1 MKVVVGGCSVSNSW
15 EYEPSPDGVY
25 GQILA
30 NQIGADYIHHS
41 VDGGSNY
48 RIWRKITQ
56 MVMNND
62 ITDIYRIPPPEEVI
76 TKDDVVIIQYTQPTR
91 EEYFSLKVPNESN
104 ISYESSDDIYYH
116 QEKCDVD
123 DDGNIIRFKLDS
135 HSIPHLNKYEK
146 KFFELKEKYFTSYQF
161 DKEKFDYNHYLF
173 HNLMMS
179 KGIKVV
185 YLISSKTPLSNYGF
199 QYRNLF
205 NKNGELHLNLFEDT
219 NDQKVFTHDEYL
231 RYNNGAIDHY
241 NFSKEGHKYVAIELE
256 KFIKEKGWL

>member
-15 EYEPSPDGVY
+15 NEDPSIDEVY

-30 NQIGADYIHHS
+30 NQISADYIHHS

-62 ITDIYRIPPPEEVI
+62 ITDKYNMPPPEEVI
-76 TKDDVVIIQYTQPTR
+76 TKDDIVIIQYTQSCR
-91 EEYFSLKVPNESN
+91 EEFFSLKNPQEITN
-104 ISYESSDDIYYH
+104 IRDEV
-116 QEKCDVD
+116 EECEVD

-146 KFFELKEKYFTSYQF
+146 KFFELKEKYFTSINF
-161 DKEKFDYNHYLF
+161 DKERFEYHHYLF

-185 YLISSKTPLSNYGF
+185 YLMSAKRPLSYSLT
-199 QYRNLF
+199 YRNLF
-205 NKNGELHLNLFEDT
+205 NKNDEVHCILFED
-219 NDQKVFTHDEYL
+219 NNEYL
-231 RYNNGAIDHY
+231 RHIDGFIDHY
-241 NFSKEGHKYVAIELE
+241 HFSKKGHEYVADELKKRLE
-256 KFIKEKGWL
+256 QQGWL

>member
-1 MKVVVGGCSVSNSW
+1 MKIVVGGCSVSNSW
-15 EYEPSPDGVY
+15 GHEPSPDGVY

-62 ITDIYRIPPPEEVI
+62 ITDKYNMPPPEEVI
-76 TKDDVVIIQYTQPTR
+76 TKDDIVIIQYTQSCR
-91 EEYFSLKVPNESN
+91 EEFFSLKNPQEITN
-104 ISYESSDDIYYH
+104 IRDEV
-116 QEKCDVD
+116 EECEVD

-146 KFFELKEKYFTSYQF
+146 KFFELKEKYFTSINF
-161 DKEKFDYNHYLF
+161 DKEKFEYHHYLF

-185 YLISSKTPLSNYGF
+185 YLMSSKRPLSNYGF
-199 QYRNLF
+199 KDRNLF
-205 NKNGELHLNLFEDT
+205 NKNGELHLNLFEDDEHLPSRWRK
-219 NDQKVFTHDEYL
+219 NHDEYL
-231 RYNNGAIDHY
+231 RHMDGAIDHY
-241 NFSKEGHKYVAIELE
+241 HFSKEGHKYVAIELE

>member
-15 EYEPSPDGVY
+15 GHEPSPDGVY

-62 ITDIYRIPPPEEVI
+62 ITDKFNIPYPEEVI
-76 TKDDVVIIQYTQPTR
+76 TKDDIVIIQYTQPTR
-91 EEYFSLKVPNESN
+91 EEYFSIKDSNESN
-104 ISYESSDDIYYH
+104 IQYEA
-116 QEKCDVD
+116 EECEVD

-135 HSIPHLNKYEK
+135 QNIPNLNKHEK
-146 KFFELKEKYFTSYQF
+146 KFFDLKEKYFTSINF
-161 DKEKFDYNHYLF
+161 DKERFEYNHYLF

-185 YLISSKTPLSNYGF
+185 YLMSSKRPLSNYCF
-199 QYRNLF
+199 KYRNLF
-205 NKNGELHLNLFEDT
+205 NKNGELHLNLFED
-219 NDQKVFTHDEYL
+219 NNEYF
-231 RYNNGAIDHY
+231 RHMDGSIDHY
-241 NFSKEGHKYVAIELE
+241 HFSKKGHEYVANELKKLTE
-256 KFIKEKGWL
+256 QQGWL

>member
-1 MKVVVGGCSVSNSW
+1 M
-15 EYEPSPDGVY
+15 
-25 GQILA
+25 
-30 NQIGADYIHHS
+30 
-41 VDGGSNY
+41 
-48 RIWRKITQ
+48 
-56 MVMNND
+56 
-62 ITDIYRIPPPEEVI
+62 
-76 TKDDVVIIQYTQPTR
+76 
-91 EEYFSLKVPNESN
+91 
-104 ISYESSDDIYYH
+104 
-116 QEKCDVD
+116 D

-241 NFSKEGHKYVAIELE
+241 HFSKEGHKYVAIELE

>member
-1 MKVVVGGCSVSNSW
+1 MKVVVGGCSVSNFW
-15 EYEPSPDGVY
+15 EQDPSIDEVY

-30 NQIGADYIHHS
+30 NQIGADYVHHS

-62 ITDIYRIPPPEEVI
+62 ITDKFKMPPPEEVI

-91 EEYFSLKVPNESN
+91 EEYFSIKDSNESN
-104 ISYESSDDIYYH
+104 IRYET
-116 QEKCDVD
+116 EECEVD
-123 DDGNIIRFKLDS
+123 DGGNIIRFKLDS
-135 HSIPHLNKYEK
+135 QNIPNLNKHEK
-146 KFFELKEKYFTSYQF
+146 KFFDLKEKYFTSINF
-161 DKEKFDYNHYLF
+161 DKERFEYNHYLF

-241 NFSKEGHKYVAIELE
+241 HFSKEGHKYVAIELE

>member
-15 EYEPSPDGVY
+15 GHEPSPDGVY

-62 ITDIYRIPPPEEVI
+62 ITDKFNIPYPEEVI
-76 TKDDVVIIQYTQPTR
+76 TKDDIVIIQYTQPTR
-91 EEYFSLKVPNESN
+91 EEYFSIKDSNESN
-104 ISYESSDDIYYH
+104 IQYEA
-116 QEKCDVD
+116 EECEVD

-135 HSIPHLNKYEK
+135 QNIPNLNKHEK
-146 KFFELKEKYFTSYQF
+146 KFFDLKEKYFTSINF
-161 DKEKFDYNHYLF
+161 DKERFEYNHYLF

-185 YLISSKTPLSNYGF
+185 YLMSSKRPLSNYCF
-199 QYRNLF
+199 KYRNLF
-205 NKNGELHLNLFEDT
+205 NKNGELHLNLFED
-219 NDQKVFTHDEYL
+219 NNEYF
-231 RYNNGAIDHY
+231 RHIDGFVDHY
-241 NFSKEGHKYVAIELE
+241 HFSKKGHQYVADELKKVTE
-256 KFIKEKGWL
+256 QQGWL

>member
-15 EYEPSPDGVY
+15 NEDPSIDEVY

-30 NQIGADYIHHS
+30 NQIGADYVHHS

-62 ITDIYRIPPPEEVI
+62 ITDKFNIPYPEEVI
-76 TKDDVVIIQYTQPTR
+76 TKDDIVIIQYTQPTR
-91 EEYFSLKVPNESN
+91 EEYFSIKDSNESN
-104 ISYESSDDIYYH
+104 IQYEA
-116 QEKCDVD
+116 EECEVD

-135 HSIPHLNKYEK
+135 QNIPNLNKHEK
-146 KFFELKEKYFTSYQF
+146 KFFDLKEKYFTSINF
-161 DKEKFDYNHYLF
+161 DKERFEYNHYLF

-185 YLISSKTPLSNYGF
+185 YLMSSKRPLSNYCF
-199 QYRNLF
+199 KYRNLF
-205 NKNGELHLNLFEDT
+205 NKNGELHLNLFED
-219 NDQKVFTHDEYL
+219 NNEYF
-231 RYNNGAIDHY
+231 RHIDGFIDHY
-241 NFSKEGHKYVAIELE
+241 HFSKKGHQYVADELKKVTE
-256 KFIKEKGWL
+256 QQGWL